1 MMLSS
6 TFRVVPCR
14 DHCSLVFH
22 RCVWFTQTVRMC
34 VHVWVGVRVLVC
46 VENAGERESG
56 KILVLE
62 KVKDTRRRLLCLIS
76 LHEVKGI

>member
-6 TFRVVPCR
+6 MFRDVPCR
-14 DHCSLVFH
+14 DRCSLVFH
-22 RCVWFTQTVRMC
+22 WCVWFTQTVGMC
-34 VHVWVGVRVLVC
+34 VHVWGCVCVLVC

-62 KVKDTRRRLLCLIS
+62 KVKDTRRSLLCLS
-76 LHEVKGI
+76 LHEVKGL

>member
-1 MMLSS
+1 M
-6 TFRVVPCR
+6 R
-14 DHCSLVFH
+14 
-22 RCVWFTQTVRMC
+22 
-34 VHVWVGVRVLVC
+34 VHVWVGVCVLVC

-56 KILVLE
+56 KIVVLE